1 MKAEKMSVIS
11 SLILIVLGGGLL
23 WMDSFKYE
31 MVSYILIIFAAFQ
44 IGSLVSESI
53 IAYIKKL
60 KKNMYTW
67 KDTYKVL
74 RNEML
79 LRNSMPILLA
89 VVIDMFFLEGTAHQ
103 QTMIGYVLVVL
114 INVFAFVLTY
124 GIGREHSPKV

>member
-11 SLILIVLGGGLL
+11 SLILVVLGGGLL

>member
-1 MKAEKMSVIS
+1 
-11 SLILIVLGGGLL
+11 
-23 WMDSFKYE
+23 

-89 VVIDMFFLEGTAHQ
+89 VVIDTFFLEGTAHQ